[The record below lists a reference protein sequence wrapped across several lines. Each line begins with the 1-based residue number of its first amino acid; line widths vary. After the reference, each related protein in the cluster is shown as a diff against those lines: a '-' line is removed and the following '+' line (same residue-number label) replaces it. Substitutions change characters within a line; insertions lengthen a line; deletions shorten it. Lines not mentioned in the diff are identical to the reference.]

1 MFIVSDQLV
10 DSGFAAEIQELV
22 YGFEKPLTWG
32 YSDLAVRIVEKPI
45 GILNDNVKEAFY
57 FSADVPA
64 EHPIYTKIVE
74 YLIPILNQQGI
85 QIGDNYIYRFRS
97 NIFTK
102 QNETYRGSHHTIH
115 VDDPGGTFISFLY
128 YVEDSDGETVF
139 FNEVY
144 SDTMTK
150 DGLSEKIRVTPKRG
164 RYALFDSNIY
174 HASASPVDSPKRSVL
189 NFVFEVG

>member
-1 MFIVSDQLV
+1 MFIVSNQLV
-10 DSGFAAEIQELV
+10 DSGFSVEIQELV

-57 FSADVPA
+57 FSADVSA
-64 EHPIYTKIVE
+64 EHPIYAKIVE
-74 YLIPILNQQGI
+74 HLIPILNQHGI
-85 QIGDNYIYRFRS
+85 RIGDRYRFKS

-102 QNETYRGSHHTIH
+102 QNETYRGGHHTIH
-115 VDDPGGTFISFLY
+115 VDDPSGAFLSFLY

-139 FNEVY
+139 FNETY

-150 DGLSEKIRVTPKRG
+150 DRLSEKIRVTPKRG
-164 RYALFDSNIY
+164 RYVIFDSNMY
-174 HASASPVDSPKRSVL
+174 HASASPVDSPRRSVL
-189 NFVFEVG
+189 NFVFEVE